1 MENKE
6 FFELTNPQKSIWY
19 TEQYYN
25 GTTVNNICTSGTVYG
40 KINEDL
46 LKQAIKNV
54 VKQNDSFR
62 IHVVLENNIAKQ
74 YISDYK
80 DFNIDIEYINDE
92 AEITKIEK
100 EEAKYKFEVI
110 DSDLFK
116 FKLAISE
123 NNFACIILTVNH
135 LIADSWA
142 LGLVIQEILRNYN
155 ALKNNEVVTQ
165 ETFSYV
171 DYINSEKEY
180 KASKKFEN
188 DKAYWNEIFE
198 TIPEQ
203 ATIPSL
209 NNNLKDLS
217 YDAKRLSFEINKELL
232 SRINV
237 FCRENNISVF
247 NFFMAIFSVYIG
259 RVSNIDDFVIG
270 TPILNRSNFKEKHT
284 TGMFVN
290 TVPVRVSNLN
300 DGTFKNLASNFA
312 TKMMGILRHQKYSYN
327 SVLEDL
333 RAKNENVPN
342 LYNIIISY
350 QVTKAFD
357 EKFGNYK
364 TNWIFNN
371 YCANDFNIHIY
382 DINDTGD
389 LFVNYDYLI
398 DKYSDEDVRDIH
410 SRIIHMINQVLD
422 NNDIG
427 SCDIEIVTPDEK
439 DKILNVFNNTKVD
452 YPKDK
457 TIVDLFEEQVERTPD
472 NVAVVF
478 EDKQLTY
485 RELNEKANQLANYL
499 IAQGIKPHTVIGLRL
514 NKRLEMIIGILAI
527 IKSGCCY
534 LPINMQYP
542 EDRVNYMLS
551 DSNAKLLLGTQD
563 SLTDMNFNLHNI
575 DIDLNNSNIYS
586 YDNKNLNLKISPE
599 DLIYIIYTSGST
611 GKPKGAMLCH
621 RNVVRLFKNDKFLF
635 NFDDNDAWVMFHS
648 VAFDFSVWEMY
659 GALLFG
665 GKLVLI
671 SDDVSQDP
679 ELFLDVMRKEHV
691 TVLNQTPT
699 YFYKLLK
706 VELEKEDSNLAVRYI
721 IFGGEALKPNLIKGW
736 YLKYPK
742 TKLIN
747 MYGIT
752 ETTVHVTF
760 KELSETDLDSSSSN
774 IGVPIP
780 TLHVIIVDKNLK
792 LLPFG
797 TIGEMCVLG
806 EGVFKGYLNREDL
819 NKTKLIKIP
828 EYSDKLIY
836 RSGDTAVMYRDGHLE
851 YMGRIDT
858 QVKIRGFRV
867 ELGEIEEKIL
877 KYSNIDTCIVTKKVD
892 EFDRELLCA
901 YYIKNGPLNISALR
915 ILLNKHLP
923 AYMVPQYFI
932 EIEKVP
938 ININGKTDFKAL
950 PLPKNAQTGV
960 EMVKPRNEVDK
971 CLLDIYQ
978 KFLHVNNISMSD
990 SFFELG
996 GDSLTAISISEA
1008 ISKELNVL
1016 VTVKDV
1022 LDKNIIINLSD
1033 YISSLSVSNKKSFE
1047 ILPAEESEF
1056 YPLSSAQKRIYYACK
1071 MIGDENIVYNIPGAI
1086 LVNSILDKEKVE
1098 KCFKEIIKKQSS
1110 FRTSFMMI
1118 NDSIMQ
1124 KINKSVNFSVNT
1136 FKSKSTEI
1144 NDLINAFP
1152 KPFDLENA
1160 PLLRVELHYLDNGK
1174 TLLLLESHHI
1184 IVDGSSLEILIDE
1197 FCRLYNNTN
1206 IENLDIEYKDFAV
1219 WENKYLESD
1228 MVKEAEN
1235 YWVNKF
1241 KDSEIPVINLPY
1253 DFSVPSSKSYTG
1265 NTISKQISE
1274 KDFDKYITSAKKLGV
1289 SPYMFFLST
1298 LFVLLYKYTGQEE
1311 IIVGS
1316 PVTGR
1321 SNNQLQNII
1330 GMFVNNIAV
1339 DGKIDSSKKFT
1350 EFLNNIKQQVL
1361 SDLEYQDYPY
1371 NLLVKKLDIPNNG
1384 SNNPLFDVMFAYQ
1397 NANSNK
1403 LTLDDESVE
1412 IIKSVSGISK
1422 FNLSIEIEPD
1432 TRVVNLEYRTDLFKE
1447 NTINRLFEHFINALN
1462 VISDNNDVLIK
1473 DISIISEEEKNK
1485 ILYEFNA
1492 TAVNYPNDKAVIE
1505 LFEEQVVKT
1514 PNNIA
1519 LVFEDTSLTYKELN
1533 EKANQLANFIKL
1545 EGFVPEDVICILMD
1559 KSIEMIIAILAIL
1572 KNRCAYLPIDVTYP
1586 QERIEYIIKDSKSKL
1601 LLTSKNKNTFNLPIK
1616 SIYID
1621 LDNDNIYNSNYKDNI
1636 FMTRN
1641 STDLAYIM
1649 YTSGSTGNPKG
1660 VMIENKSIS
1669 RLIIN
1674 NNYIKFLKNDRI
1686 LQTGSIVFDACT
1698 FEIWGAF
1705 LNGLPL
1711 YIIKKENLLDE
1722 SIFHEYVLKN
1732 KITVLWL
1739 TAPLFNQLCES
1750 NPHMFKTV
1758 RCLLTGGDVLS
1769 PKHINMAKL
1778 ANPDLTIINGYGP
1791 TENTTFSCCYQI
1803 DKNYTDSIP
1812 IGGPIANST
1821 CYVVSHDNN
1830 LQPVGIPGELWVG
1843 GDGVARGYFNN
1854 DEMTSDKFIYSNLVN
1869 TRIYKTGDLVKW
1881 DSNGH
1886 LIFLGRIDNQIK
1898 IRGFRVELSEITTVI
1913 NSYNNIKEAYT
1924 IFDTVHN
1931 QKSICSYVVSDK
1943 KIDFGDLKK
1952 YLSNQLP
1959 KYMIPTY
1966 FMQLDSLPI
1975 NQNGKVN
1982 KKLLPKNFEIY
1993 SNNEVIL
2000 PSSDLEKKIYNIF
2013 ENILNISDFSITD
2026 NFFSLGGDSINA
2038 MKLEVEALKNDIH
2051 ITYGDIFKYP
2061 SVKELSNYINL
2072 CKSDKHKYT
2081 TDNEDFKNLDLVLSG
2096 NTVNNLTNT
2105 YVPLTPINNVL
2116 LTGVTGFL
2124 GSHIL
2129 DSFIKNST
2137 GKIYC
2142 LIRPKNNI
2150 SAKERL
2156 KNTLNFYFDDNY
2168 NYLID
2173 DRIIC
2178 VEGDITENNLGLSDD
2193 DYNKLGNEIT
2203 TVIHSAAL
2211 VKHFGNYEEFENIN
2225 VGGTKNLI
2233 TFSKNF
2239 NCRLMH
2245 ISTISVSGNNFAEG
2259 SFIENGFTEDI
2270 NYDETK
2276 FYINQNLENLY
2287 VKSKFLAE
2295 KLVFEA
2301 INDGLQAYVLRM
2313 GNLTSRYSEG
2323 KFQQNHYENAFVNR
2337 IKSLLQIGS
2346 IPDYMQDGY
2355 VEFTPIDCCA
2365 DAIIDI
2371 ANHYNPAF
2379 TVFHVFNEKHV
2390 QLLDLYDMLR
2400 KIGIDVNIVSEKEFS
2415 NIINKLLEDDNNT
2428 DILSG
2433 IIRDFNSEK
2442 KLVYQS
2448 NIKIKSDFTKQFL
2461 ENIGFKWPYIDI
2473 NYIRNYFKYLIDIGY
2488 LNIKLKED

>member
-6 FFELTNPQKSIWY
+6 LFELTNPQKSIWY
-19 TEQYYN
+19 TEQFYN

-40 KINEDL
+40 KIDVNL
-46 LKQAIKNV
+46 LKQAINNV

-62 IHVVLENNIAKQ
+62 IHVVLKDNIAKQ

-80 DFNIDIEYINDE
+80 DFNIDVEYINDE
-92 AEITKIEK
+92 SEIEDIEK
-100 EEAKYKFEVI
+100 EEAKYKFNVI

-116 FKLAISE
+116 FKLAISKDK
-123 NNFACIILTVNH
+123 FACIILTVNH
-135 LIADSWA
+135 LIADSWS

-155 ALKNNEVVTQ
+155 ALKNNEEITQ
-165 ETFSYV
+165 ETFSYI

-180 KASKKFEN
+180 KTSKKFEN

-203 ATIPSL
+203 ATIPSF
-209 NNNLKDLS
+209 NKDIKDFS
-217 YDAKRLSFEINKELL
+217 YNAKRLSFEINKDLL
-232 SRINV
+232 SNINE
-237 FCRENNISVF
+237 FCRENKISVF
-247 NFFMAIFSVYIG
+247 NFFMAIFSIYIG

-290 TVPVRVSNLN
+290 TVPVRVNGIN
-300 DGTFKNLASNFA
+300 DGTFKDLACNFA

-333 RAKNENVPN
+333 RSKNENVPN

-350 QVTKAFD
+350 QVTKAFN

-389 LFVNYDYLI
+389 LIINYDYLV
-398 DKYSDEDVRDIH
+398 DKYSDEEVTDIH
-410 SRIIHMINQVLD
+410 NRIVNIINQILE
-422 NNDIG
+422 NNEIN
-427 SCDIEIVTPDEK
+427 SNEIEIVTPEEK
-439 DKILNVFNNTKVD
+439 YKILNVFNNTNVD
-452 YPKDK
+452 YPKNK
-457 TIVDLFEEQVERTPD
+457 TIVDLFEEQVEKTPD

-478 EDKQLTY
+478 EDKKLTY
-485 RELNEKANQLANYL
+485 RELNEKANVLARLL
-499 IAQGIKPHTVIGLRL
+499 ISKNIKANDLCGIIL
-514 NKRLEMIIGILAI
+514 NRSLEMIISILAVL
-527 IKSGCCY
+527 KSGAAY
-534 LPINMQYP
+534 IPIDPNYP
-542 EDRVNYMLS
+542 KDRIEYILKDSNVKIVLTEDEYIPSLS
-551 DSNAKLLLGTQD
+551 D
-563 SLTDMNFNLHNI
+563 FNLNI
-575 DIDLNNSNIYS
+575 INIKTLENFS
-586 YDNKNLNLKISPE
+586 SDTGNLNIVQSPE
-599 DLIYIIYTSGST
+599 DLSYIIYTSGST
-611 GKPKGAMLCH
+611 GKPKGVMLKKGSLMNLATYC
-621 RNVVRLFKNDKFLF
+621 NNYVEYLKNPLYKSIVSVTTVS
-635 NFDDNDAWVMFHS
+635 FDIFIFETLIS
-648 VAFDFSVWEMY
+648 LQK
-659 GALLFG
+659 GL
-665 GKLVLI
+665 KLVIANENAQTNPILLNSLIKKENVEIMQTTPSRIKLLINDFEHIPFLKNIKYLTLAGEQLPLSLVNELKLI
-671 SDDVSQDP
+671 SNNI
-679 ELFLDVMRKEHV
+679 
-691 TVLNQTPT
+691 TIYN
-699 YFYKLLK
+699 
-706 VELEKEDSNLAVRYI
+706 
-721 IFGGEALKPNLIKGW
+721 G
-736 YLKYPK
+736 
-742 TKLIN
+742 
-747 MYGIT
+747 YGPS
-752 ETTVHVTF
+752 ETTVFSTLTDITNHSQITIG
-760 KELSETDLDSSSSN
+760 KPLSNTQIYILDVN
-774 IGVPIP
+774 KKLCPIGVA
-780 TLHVIIVDKNLK
+780 
-792 LLPFG
+792 
-797 TIGEMCVLG
+797 GELYIAG
-806 EGVFKGYLNREDL
+806 DGVGKGYINNSTLTEKSFIKNIFNNDSIMY
-819 NKTKLIKIP
+819 KTGDVGFYKNNGEIVCLGR
-828 EYSDKLIY
+828 SD
-836 RSGDTAVMYRDGHLE
+836 S
-851 YMGRIDT
+851 
-858 QVKIRGFRV
+858 QVKIRGLRI
-867 ELGEIEEKIL
+867 ELSEIEQQLL
-877 KYSNIDTCIVTKKVD
+877 KVSNICNCCVIKKSSENRD
-892 EFDRELLCA
+892 FLCA
-901 YYIKNGPLNISALR
+901 YYIKEGPVNEKNLR
-915 ILLNKHLP
+915 IALKQKLP
-923 AYMVPQYFI
+923 QYMIPQYFV
-932 EIEKVP
+932 ELKQFP
-938 ININGKTDFKAL
+938 YTPNGKIDKRAL
-950 PLPKNAQTGV
+950 PEPVIKTTNSNIIY
-960 EMVKPRNEVDK
+960 RNDTDIK
-971 CLLDIYQ
+971 LANILKSLLGIDNIDISSN
-978 KFLHVNNISMSD
+978 LL
-990 SFFELG
+990 ELG
-996 GDSLTAISISEA
+996 GDSLTAINLSAQIREFFGVDVYVKDI
-1008 ISKELNVL
+1008 ISKDSLS
-1016 VTVKDV
+1016 D
-1022 LDKNIIINLSD
+1022 LSD
-1033 YISSLSVSNKKSFE
+1033 YISSLSVSNKKTFE
-1047 ILPAEESEF
+1047 ILPAKQSEF

-1071 MIGDENIVYNIPGAI
+1071 MIGDGNLVYNIPGAI
-1086 LVNSILDKEKVE
+1086 LVDSILDKEKVE
-1098 KCFKEIIKKQSS
+1098 KCFKEIIKNQSS
-1110 FRTSFMMI
+1110 FRTSFLMI
-1118 NDSIMQ
+1118 NDSIVQ
-1124 KINKSVNFSVNT
+1124 KINKSVNFNINT
-1136 FKSKSTEI
+1136 YKNKSSEI
-1144 NDLINAFP
+1144 NDLINTFP

-1184 IVDGSSLEILIDE
+1184 IMDGSSLEILINE
-1197 FCRLYNNTN
+1197 FCKLYNGEN
-1206 IENLDIEYKDFAV
+1206 IENLNIEYKDFAV
-1219 WENKYLESD
+1219 WENAYLESD
-1228 MVKEAEN
+1228 RVKEAEN

-1241 KDSEIPVINLPY
+1241 KNSEIPVINLPY
-1253 DFSVPSSKSYTG
+1253 DFSIPSLRSYKG
-1265 NTISKQISE
+1265 NTISKQLSE
-1274 KDFDKYITSAKKLGV
+1274 KDFEKYITSAKKLGA
-1289 SPYMFFLST
+1289 SPYMFFLSA
-1298 LFVLLYKYTGQEE
+1298 LFVLLYKYTGQDE
-1311 IIVGS
+1311 IVIGS
-1316 PVTGR
+1316 PVAGR
-1321 SNNQLQNII
+1321 SNNQLQDII

-1350 EFLNNIKQQVL
+1350 DFLNNIKQQVL

-1371 NLLVKKLDIPNNG
+1371 NELVKKLDISTN
-1384 SNNPLFDVMFAYQ
+1384 SSSNPLFDVMFAYQ

-1403 LTLDDESVE
+1403 FTLDDKSVE
-1412 IIKSVSGISK
+1412 IIKSNSGISK

-1447 NTINRLFEHFINALN
+1447 DTINRLFEHFINVLN
-1462 VISDNNDVLIK
+1462 VISNNNDVLIK
-1473 DISIISEEEKNK
+1473 DISIISDEEKNK

-1492 TAVNYPNDKAVIE
+1492 TAVDYPNNKTVIE
-1505 LFEEQVVKT
+1505 LFEEQVEKT
-1514 PNNIA
+1514 PDNNA
-1519 LVFEDTSLTYKELN
+1519 LIFEGTSLTYRELN

-1545 EGFVPEDVICILMD
+1545 ENFSPEDIICILLD

-1586 QERIEYIIKDSKSKL
+1586 EERIEYIVKDSKSKL
-1601 LLTSKNKNTFNLPIK
+1601 LLTSKSQNTFNLPIK

-1621 LDNDNIYNSNYKDNI
+1621 LDNNNIYNSDFKENI
-1636 FMTRN
+1636 SMTRN

-1660 VMIENKSIS
+1660 VMIENKSIL

-1674 NNYIKFLKNDRI
+1674 NNFIKFSENDRI

-1711 YIIKKENLLDE
+1711 YIIKKEDLLDE
-1722 SIFHEYVLKN
+1722 SIFHEYILKN

-1739 TAPLFNQLCES
+1739 TSPLFNQLCES
-1750 NPHMFKTV
+1750 NPHMFKTI

-1803 DKNYTDSIP
+1803 DKCFNDSIP
-1812 IGGPIANST
+1812 IGGPISNST
-1821 CYVVSHDNN
+1821 CYVVSNDNN
-1830 LQPVGIPGELWVG
+1830 LQPIGVPGELWVG

-1854 DEMTSDKFIYSNLVN
+1854 ANMTSDKFIYSNLVN

-1913 NSYNNIKEAYT
+1913 NSYNSIKETYT

-1931 QKSICSYVVSDK
+1931 QKAICSYVVADNN
-1943 KIDFGDLKK
+1943 IDFGNLKK
-1952 YLSNQLP
+1952 YLGNQLP
-1959 KYMIPTY
+1959 NYMIPTY

-1993 SNNEVIL
+1993 SNNNIVL
-2000 PSSDLEKKIYNIF
+2000 PSTDLEKKIYNIF

-2061 SVKELSNYINL
+2061 SVKELANYISLPKKDVYINN
-2072 CKSDKHKYT
+2072 S
-2081 TDNEDFKNLDLVLSG
+2081 NEDFKIFDMVLSG
-2096 NTVNNLTNT
+2096 NTVSNLSNT

-2124 GSHIL
+2124 GAHIL

-2142 LIRPKNNI
+2142 LVRPKNNI

-2156 KNTLNFYFDDNY
+2156 KNTLNFYFNDNY

-2178 VEGDITENNLGLSDD
+2178 VEGDITKDNLGLSDD
-2193 DYNKLGNEIT
+2193 DYNNLGNEIT

-2211 VKHFGNYEEFENIN
+2211 VKHFGNYQEFENIN

-2233 TFSKNF
+2233 IFSKDF

-2259 SFIENGFTEDI
+2259 SFIENDFTEDI

-2276 FYINQNLENLY
+2276 FYINQNLENIY

-2346 IPDYMQDGY
+2346 IPDYMQEGY

-2400 KIGIDVNIVSEKEFS
+2400 KIGINVNIVSEKDFN
-2415 NIINKLLEDDNNT
+2415 NIINKLLEDNNNT

-2442 KLVYQS
+2442 KLIYQS

-2461 ENIGFKWPYIDI
+2461 KNIGFEWPYIDI

>member
-62 IHVVLENNIAKQ
+62 IHVIVENNIAKQ

-209 NNNLKDLS
+209 NNNLKNLS
-217 YDAKRLSFEINKELL
+217 YNAKRLSFEINKELL

-410 SRIIHMINQVLD
+410 NRIIHMINQVLD

-485 RELNEKANQLANYL
+485 RELNEKANRLARL
-499 IAQGIKPHTVIGLRL
+499 LVSKEIKANNFCAIIL
-514 NKRLEMIIGILAI
+514 NRSFDMIVSILAVL
-527 IKSGCCY
+527 KSGAAY
-534 LPINMQYP
+534 IPIDPNYP
-542 EDRVNYMLS
+542 KDRIEYILK
-551 DSNAKLLLGTQD
+551 DSNVKIVLTENEHIS
-563 SLTDMNFNLHNI
+563 SLSSFNLNTINI
-575 DIDLNNSNIYS
+575 NDIDNLSL
-586 YDNKNLNLKISPE
+586 DNKNLNIKQNSE
-599 DLIYIIYTSGST
+599 DLSYIIYTSGST
-611 GKPKGAMLCH
+611 GKPKGVMLKKGSLMNLANYC
-621 RNVVRLFKNDKFLF
+621 NNYVEYLKNNLYKTIVSVTTVS
-635 NFDDNDAWVMFHS
+635 FDIFIFETLIS
-648 VAFDFSVWEMY
+648 LQR
-659 GALLFG
+659 GL
-665 GKLVLI
+665 KLVIANENAQTNPILLNKIIEKENVEIMQTTPSRIKLLINDYEHIPCLKNIKYLTLAGEQLPLSLVNGMKLI
-671 SDDVSQDP
+671 SND
-679 ELFLDVMRKEHV
+679 
-691 TVLNQTPT
+691 
-699 YFYKLLK
+699 
-706 VELEKEDSNLAVRYI
+706 I
-721 IFGGEALKPNLIKGW
+721 IIYNG
-736 YLKYPK
+736 
-742 TKLIN
+742 
-747 MYGIT
+747 YGPS
-752 ETTVHVTF
+752 ETTVFST
-760 KELSETDLDSSSSN
+760 LTDITNYSQ
-774 IGVPIP
+774 I
-780 TLHVIIVDKNLK
+780 
-792 LLPFG
+792 
-797 TIGEMCVLG
+797 TIGKPLDNTQIYILDNNKKLCPIGIAG
-806 EGVFKGYLNREDL
+806 ELYIAGDGVGKGYINNSSLTEKSFIKNIF
-819 NKTKLIKIP
+819 NNNSIMYKTGDIGF
-828 EYSDKLIY
+828 Y
-836 RSGDTAVMYRDGHLE
+836 RSDGEIVCL
-851 YMGRIDT
+851 GRSDS
-858 QVKIRGFRV
+858 QVKIRGLRI
-867 ELGEIEEKIL
+867 ELSEIEQQLL
-877 KYSNIDTCIVTKKVD
+877 KVSNICNCCVVKKTSKNRD
-892 EFDRELLCA
+892 FLCA
-901 YYIKNGPLNISALR
+901 YYTKEGPVDEKNLR
-915 ILLNKHLP
+915 IALKQKLP
-923 AYMVPQYFI
+923 QYMIPQYFV
-932 EIEKVP
+932 ELKQLP
-938 ININGKTDFKAL
+938 YTPNGKIDKKSL
-950 PLPKNAQTGV
+950 PEPKIKNTNSNV
-960 EMVKPRNEVDK
+960 FYRNETDI
-971 CLLDIYQ
+971 CLA
-978 KFLHVNNISMSD
+978 NILSSLLGID
-990 SFFELG
+990 NIDLSSSLLELG
-996 GDSLTAISISEA
+996 GDSLTAINLSAKIRDVFGVDVYVKDI
-1008 ISKELNVL
+1008 ISKNSLS
-1016 VTVKDV
+1016 D
-1022 LDKNIIINLSD
+1022 LSD

-1265 NTISKQISE
+1265 NTISRQISE

-1636 FMTRN
+1636 SMTRN

-1943 KIDFGDLKK
+1943 NIDFGDLKK

-2000 PSSDLEKKIYNIF
+2000 PSSDLEKKLYNIF

-2072 CKSDKHKYT
+2072 CKNDKYKYT
-2081 TDNEDFKNLDLVLSG
+2081 NDNEDFKNLDLVLSG